1 MWKGEGNGRKRKWDS
16 EIEARLAE
24 RVGFKQGLEG
34 AMGWGKKSTLWGD
47 MGTMKGLGGLKGVEE
62 IR

>member
-1 MWKGEGNGRKRKWDS
+1 M
-16 EIEARLAE
+16 RLGE
-24 RVGFKQGLEG
+24 RVGFEWGVER
-34 AMGWGKKSTLWGD
+34 AMGWGKKSSLWGD